1 MPKDVAPSSQADQVT
16 AQDNMSTIG
25 ALSWLASQTRPD
37 LQAGVSLS
45 QRKQR
50 SPTYEDVKLTN
61 RLVKMAQMGKDEPLK
76 FVKLA
81 DNFDDLMLMVYHDA
95 AWANAPMDLDL
106 DDHEDVIASEGQGV
120 YSQLGHL
127 LVVTSRQ
134 ALGAKDC
141 PMAIVGWKSHA
152 CPRVC
157 RSTFA
162 AETMAG
168 LEGWEEALA
177 FRSFV
182 AGVLSPDPAKAQ
194 EAEARKLFP
203 IVSMTDCKSL
213 YDSVHRLGG
222 PKAPSE
228 KRLVVDITALRKM
241 VNEEAQWWGSRIIG
255 GKTLRWVPTGSQMA
269 DILTKVIFDVRSWWG
284 NIRSTSLPFPIGQA
298 QNRI

>member
-1 MPKDVAPSSQADQVT
+1 MEIPKGVAPEGQADQVT

-61 RLVKMAQMGKDEPLK
+61 RLVKMAQMGKEEPLK

-127 LVVTSRQ
+127 LVMTSRQ

-168 LEGWEEALA
+168 LEG
-177 FRSFV
+177 
-182 AGVLSPDPAKAQ
+182 
-194 EAEARKLFP
+194 
-203 IVSMTDCKSL
+203 
-213 YDSVHRLGG
+213 
-222 PKAPSE
+222 
-228 KRLVVDITALRKM
+228 
-241 VNEEAQWWGSRIIG
+241 
-255 GKTLRWVPTGSQMA
+255 
-269 DILTKVIFDVRSWWG
+269 
-284 NIRSTSLPFPIGQA
+284 
-298 QNRI
+298 